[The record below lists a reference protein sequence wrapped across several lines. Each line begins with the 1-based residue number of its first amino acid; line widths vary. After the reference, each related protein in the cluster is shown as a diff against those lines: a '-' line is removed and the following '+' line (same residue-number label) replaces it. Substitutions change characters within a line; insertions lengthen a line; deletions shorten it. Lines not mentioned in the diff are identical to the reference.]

1 MDELNINSVERREGR
16 GRCFIAQKNYDA
28 GETILIE
35 EAYAAVISSS
45 YRESSCAYCGQF
57 PINTAYTLNS
67 NDESRYEVI
76 RVHGILSYIRM
87 ISLFVRY

>member
-1 MDELNINSVERREGR
+1 MDELNISSIERREGR

-35 EAYAAVISSS
+35 EAYSAVVSSA

-57 PINTAYTLNS
+57 PINTAYTLSS
-67 NDESRYEVI
+67 NDESRYEII
-76 RVHGILSYIRM
+76 RDHIEM
-87 ISLFVRY
+87 IYL